1 MGKDHGEE
9 RGKSENGGCKN
20 GTTQPEIE
28 RGV

>member
-1 MGKDHGEE
+1 MGKDQGEE

-20 GTTQPEIE
+20 GTTEPEIE